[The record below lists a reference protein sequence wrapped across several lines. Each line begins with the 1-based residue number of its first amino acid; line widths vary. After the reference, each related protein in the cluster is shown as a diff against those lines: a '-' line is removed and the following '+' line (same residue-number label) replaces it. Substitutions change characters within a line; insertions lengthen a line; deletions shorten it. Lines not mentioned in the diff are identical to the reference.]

1 MLKSKKFPPKADPPM
16 AEKSKIIKILI
27 IACCFCNLQ
36 PVTCSLLFAQDQF
49 VYDPKG
55 KRDPFIP
62 LVTPEGRLLN
72 LDTEQSKGT
81 LNLEG
86 IIYDEKGISYAIVNG
101 AVVKIGDTIE
111 GSQVLKIENN
121 KVVFIKDGNPFEQE
135 LKEEVK

>member
-1 MLKSKKFPPKADPPM
+1 MKKLKYMKMLKSLRF
-16 AEKSKIIKILI
+16 I
-27 IACCFCNLQ
+27 
-36 PVTCSLLFAQDQF
+36 LLFIFAFWLLPFSFSYAQDQF
-49 VYDPKG
+49 VYDANG

-72 LDTEQSKGT
+72 LDTEQAKGT

-86 IIYDEKGISYAIVNG
+86 IIYDDKGISYAIVNG
-101 AVVKIGDTIE
+101 AVVKIGDTVD

-121 KVVFIKDGNPFEQE
+121 KVIFIKDGNPFEQE